1 MGYADQAFI
10 DVGGK
15 VTVTANNV
23 SANQS
28 VGGIVGKFNKNGV
41 VVLAVKQT
49 FQNFILKTLTKT
61 DVR

>member
-28 VGGIVGKFNKNGV
+28 VGGIVGKFIKMA
-41 VVLAVKQT
+41 L
-49 FQNFILKTLTKT
+49 
-61 DVR
+61 